1 MKVYLS
7 GAKSFGRGVAEL
19 VRERYDLVGMSA
31 PQGDRLETYASL
43 YDIPFTPAE
52 RLRAAAVPECD
63 LIVAAHSHAFIGR
76 KTRERSRF
84 GAFGYHPS
92 LLPRHRGRSAVDWT
106 VLMGDKVAGGS
117 VYWLTDAVDGGPI
130 AAQDY
135 CFVRPDDTASSLW
148 RRELFPL
155 GLELL
160 GRALADVS
168 RGVLVK
174 VPQDPELATW
184 EPARDTPPLFRPEL
198 PELGDGRAEAMVTRT
213 DHAALR
219 NGYTATVWEP
229 PPEDLTPED
238 DEYWLGAS
246 EVGPVAR

>member
-7 GAKSFGRGVAEL
+7 GSNSFGRGIAEL
-19 VRERYDLVGMSA
+19 IRERYHLVGISA
-31 PQGDRLETYASL
+31 PQGNRLETYASL
-43 YDIPFTPAE
+43 YNVPFTPSE
-52 RLRAAAVPECD
+52 QLRAAAVPECD

-76 KTRERSRF
+76 KTRKRARY

-106 VLMGDKVAGGS
+106 ILMGDKVAGGS

-135 CFVRPDDTASSLW
+135 CFVRPGDTASSLW

-155 GLELL
+155 GLGLL
-160 GRALADVS
+160 ERALADVS

-198 PELGDGRAEAMVTRT
+198 PELGDGRAEAEVTRT
-213 DHAALR
+213 DQAALR
-219 NGYTATVWEP
+219 NAHAVMDWEP
-229 PPEDLTPED
+229 TPDD
-238 DEYWLGAS
+238 DEYWLGAC
-246 EVGPVAR
+246 EIGPLVK